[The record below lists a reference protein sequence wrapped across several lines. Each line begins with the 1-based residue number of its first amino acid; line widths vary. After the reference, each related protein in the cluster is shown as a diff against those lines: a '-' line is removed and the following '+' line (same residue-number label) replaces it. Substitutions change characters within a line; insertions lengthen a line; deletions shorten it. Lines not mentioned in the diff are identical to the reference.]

1 MPKKQLAV
9 YLRLSLEDTGAN
21 DESNSITAQRGITTQ
36 FIQGQPE
43 LASMKTVEFV
53 DDGYSGTNFDR
64 PGFKRMMAM
73 VRSGDVS
80 CIVVKDLSRFAR
92 NYIEAG
98 DYLEHIFPYL
108 GIRFIAVNNH
118 YDSDQFIGTT
128 GGIDVAFRNFMYEM
142 YSVDISK
149 KVKASQHMLMRSGR
163 YVSHC
168 PYGYTKVKGQKHH
181 MVPDPETAPI
191 VRDIF
196 LCQTDTLK
204 IAFSQ
209 AHYMMD
215 CNRFINWM
223 QMNSGEGR

>member
-1 MPKKQLAV
+1 MQKNHIAV

-21 DESNSITAQRGITTQ
+21 DESNSITAQRGIIAQ
-36 FIQGQPE
+36 FIQEQPE

-80 CIVVKDLSRFAR
+80 CIIVKDLSRFAR

-118 YDSDQFIGTT
+118 YDSSKFIGTT

-149 KVKASQHMLMRSGR
+149 KVKASQHI
-163 YVSHC
+163 
-168 PYGYTKVKGQKHH
+168 
-181 MVPDPETAPI
+181 DIIPI
-191 VRDIF
+191 
-196 LCQTDTLK
+196 
-204 IAFSQ
+204 
-209 AHYMMD
+209 
-215 CNRFINWM
+215 
-223 QMNSGEGR
+223 E